1 MFAPGRTVP
10 DSHRDLLERPILAML
25 ATVAAGSRPEVSPV
39 WTQYVDGKVVL
50 SSLASTKKAKQLGSG
65 RRAALCYLDDRDPYR
80 YLELRC
86 VVESATDSGAHAHL
100 DLMAQR
106 YMNRETYPGHDYA
119 APRMLFTLRPERV
132 IALGGSAKPVESERR
147 G

>member
-1 MFAPGRTVP
+1 MSAPVETVP
-10 DSHRDLLERPILAML
+10 ESHRDLLERPILAVL
-25 ATVAAGSRPEVSPV
+25 ATAAAGSGPELSPV

-50 SSLASTKKAKQLGSG
+50 SSLASTRKTKNMETG
-65 RRAALCYLDDRDPYR
+65 RRASLCYLDEHNPYR

-86 VVESATDSGAHAHL
+86 VVESATETGAHAHL

-106 YMNRETYPGHDYA
+106 YMNRETYPGHDYT

-132 IALGGSAKPVESERR
+132 IALGGSAGRSP